1 MRFPRSFEAHQL
13 SHFASEQVCRSSFDE
28 VWGPTEHQAMAD
40 VNNNA
45 GVVVGSGFDA
55 ATAR

>member
-1 MRFPRSFEAHQL
+1 M
-13 SHFASEQVCRSSFDE
+13 SEQVCRSSFDE
-28 VWGPTEHQAMAD
+28 AWGPTEHQAMAD

-45 GVVVGSGFDA
+45 GVVVGGGFDA